1 MKETNPRSDLMR
13 LRRNY
18 EKAHYDE
25 ETVHKILDA
34 TFLCHIGYAV
44 DGAQLVTPTVYCRIG
59 NTVYLHG
66 SSASRM
72 MRTLVGGA
80 PMAFTVSIVDGLVLA
95 RSGFEHSVHF
105 RSVMA
110 TGAGFEIT
118 DLAEKNKI
126 FDAFV
131 DKIAEGRSAEVRPST
146 SKESKATKI
155 VGLMLE
161 NVSAK
166 VSANPAMDEPGD
178 YDRPVWAGVVP
189 IETRVLP
196 ALRDKNLADDI
207 PEPEY
212 LSVSPIKSAW

>member
-1 MKETNPRSDLMR
+1 MNETSPRSDLMR

-25 ETVHKILDA
+25 GTGHKILDG
-34 TFLCHIGYAV
+34 TFLCHVGYAV

-72 MRTLVGGA
+72 MRTLAGGA

-110 TGAGFEIT
+110 TGVDFEVI
-118 DLAEKNKI
+118 DLADKSLI

-131 DKIAEGRSAEVRPST
+131 DKVAQGRSAEVRLST
-146 SKESKATKI
+146 AKETKATKI
-155 VGLMLE
+155 VGLSLE

-166 VSANPAMDEPGD
+166 VSANPAMDEPDDFGL
-178 YDRPVWAGVVP
+178 PVWAGVLP
-189 IETRVLP
+189 METRVLP
-196 ALRDKNLADDI
+196 ALRDENLADDI
-207 PEPEY
+207 PEPDY
-212 LSVSPIKSAW
+212 LSVSPITSVW